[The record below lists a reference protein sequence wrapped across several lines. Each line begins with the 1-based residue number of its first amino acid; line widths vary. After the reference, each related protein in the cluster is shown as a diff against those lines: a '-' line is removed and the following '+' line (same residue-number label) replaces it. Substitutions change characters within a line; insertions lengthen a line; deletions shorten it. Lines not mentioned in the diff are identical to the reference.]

1 MNYRIYNA
9 EDFLFDE
16 SFRQWASGSAPQ
28 SAAFWEQWLV
38 QNPDRA
44 EVVKQAQELVRALNE
59 HYRDDATDA
68 RFTSELNRLMQLATE
83 HRDAELETPVIP
95 LQQQSWWRW
104 AAAASIILVAGLAIW
119 LYRYTTTSTSSP
131 ESYAHLTKT
140 ASLPLQEK
148 VNTSNQPINVLLCDG
163 SLITLRP
170 KSRVSYPKH
179 FAKTSRTVYLNGEA
193 FFDVAKNPAKPFLI
207 YANQTVTKVLGT
219 SFLVRAF
226 EEEKAVTVTVR
237 TGRVSVYTRQDFEK
251 AQQSGL
257 RRIEGIILTPN
268 QQMTYNLE
276 EKHLLKALVEKPTAL
291 MPEAVS
297 REQVFEDAPVTKV
310 FATIERTYGV
320 KLIYNEDDL
329 SACLVNLTFLNENLL
344 ERLDIICQ
352 TIGASY
358 EVLDGQIVI
367 SSKGCK

>member
-1 MNYRIYNA
+1 MNYRTYNA

-16 SFRQWASGSAPQ
+16 SFRQWTSGTSPQ
-28 SAAFWEQWLV
+28 ATTFWEQWLT

-44 EVVKQAQELVRALNE
+44 DIVRQAQELVRALNE

-68 RFTSELNRLMQLATE
+68 RFTSELNRLMQLAAE
-83 HRDAELETPVIP
+83 RRDAEVEPPVIP
-95 LQQQSWWRW
+95 LQQPSWWRW
-104 AAAASIILVAGLAIW
+104 VAAASISIVVGLGIWFYSSTLFPKAI
-119 LYRYTTTSTSSP
+119 P
-131 ESYAHLTKT
+131 DSYAHLTKT
-140 ASLPLQEK
+140 APIPLQEK
-148 VNTSNQPINVLLCDG
+148 VNTSNHTMNVLLGDG

-170 KSRVSYPKH
+170 KSRLSYPKQ
-179 FAKTSRTVYLNGEA
+179 FSKTSRTVYLNGEA
-193 FFDVAKNPAKPFLI
+193 FFDVVRNPAKPFLI

-237 TGRVSVYTRQDFEK
+237 TGRVSVYTKQDFEK
-251 AQQSGL
+251 AQKSGL

-268 QQMTYNLE
+268 QQMTYNLNDGR
-276 EKHLLKALVEKPTAL
+276 LQKALVEKPTAL
-291 MPEAVS
+291 IPESVS
-297 REQVFEDAPVTKV
+297 HEQVFEDTPVAKV
-310 FATIERTYGV
+310 FATVEQTYGV
-320 KLIYNEDDL
+320 KLIYNEGDL

-344 ERLDIICQ
+344 ERLDIICE

-367 SSKGCK
+367 NSKGCK